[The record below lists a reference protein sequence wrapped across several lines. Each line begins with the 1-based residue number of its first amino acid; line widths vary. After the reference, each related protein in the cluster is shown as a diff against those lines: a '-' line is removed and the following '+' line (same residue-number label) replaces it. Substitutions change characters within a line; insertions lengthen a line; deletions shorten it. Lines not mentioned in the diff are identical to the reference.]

1 MIVRGEPGI
10 WQFLSYSARGSVLP
24 RIAPS
29 LLALAAWAA
38 FVVWAHHTDLPVP
51 RTDVTPFTVL
61 GIALALFHGFR
72 NNASW
77 DRWWEGR
84 GTWGN
89 QVANLRN
96 LARETAIWMPDDP
109 DRKPILRDALA
120 FMHLHRLSLRGLPPD
135 AAALRCMDAAGLPP
149 GPPGIALNAIA
160 VRVSGALASGRI
172 SDFGAKMLAERLA
185 AIATD
190 QTGAE
195 RIATTPMPFVF
206 SLLIY
211 RTTWAYCLLLP
222 LALSDATGWLAPL
235 FTAIVGY
242 VFLGLAKV
250 TEDLTNPFG
259 TGDNALPLDALCR
272 IAEMSLAVH
281 LDQPR
286 PPPLE
291 PVDHLLT

>member
-1 MIVRGEPGI
+1 VIVRGEPGL
-10 WQFLSYSARGSVLP
+10 WQFLSLNARGSVLP
-24 RIAPS
+24 RVAPS
-29 LLALAAWAA
+29 LLVLALWSA
-38 FVVWAHHTDLPVP
+38 FVVWAHQRDWPVP
-51 RTDVTPFTVL
+51 ATDITPFTVL

-84 GTWGN
+84 GVWGN
-89 QVANLRN
+89 LVASMRS
-96 LARETAIWMPDDP
+96 LARETAIWLPEDA
-109 DRKPILRDALA
+109 DRRAILRDALA
-120 FMHLHRLSLRGLPPD
+120 FMHLHRLSLRELPPD
-135 AAALRCMDAAGLPP
+135 EAALRRMNAAGLPF

-160 VRVSGALASGRI
+160 NRVSVALREGRI
-172 SDFGAKMLAERLA
+172 TEFGARVLAERLA
-185 AIATD
+185 TISAE

-195 RIATTPMPFVF
+195 RIALTPMPFVY

-222 LALSDATGWLAPL
+222 LALSGATGWLAPL
-235 FTAIVGY
+235 FTILVGY

-259 TGDNALPLDALCR
+259 RADNALPLDAICR
-272 IAEMSLAVH
+272 IVEMSLAVH
-281 LDQPR
+281 LGEER
-286 PPPLE
+286 PPPLQ

>member
-1 MIVRGEPGI
+1 VIVRGEPGL
-10 WQFLSYSARGSVLP
+10 WQFVSLAARGSILP
-24 RIAPS
+24 RVAPS
-29 LLALAAWAA
+29 LVLLALWSA
-38 FVVWAHHTDLPVP
+38 FVVWAHGRGLPLP
-51 RTDVTPFTVL
+51 HSDITPFTVL

-84 GTWGN
+84 SVWGN
-89 QVANLRN
+89 LVAGMRS
-96 LARETAIWMPDDP
+96 LARETAIWIPDDP
-109 DRKPILRDALA
+109 DRKAILRDALA
-120 FMHLHRLSLRGLPPD
+120 FMHLHRLSLRGLQPD
-135 AAALRCMDAAGLPP
+135 AAALRRMEAAGLPF

-160 VRVSGALASGRI
+160 NRVSTALHQGRI
-172 SDFGAKMLAERLA
+172 SEFGARALAERLA
-185 AIATD
+185 AISAD

-195 RIATTPMPFVF
+195 RIALTPMPFVY

-222 LALSDATGWLAPL
+222 LALSGATGWLAPL
-235 FTAIVGY
+235 FTMLVGY

-259 TGDNALPLDALCR
+259 KTDNALPLDAICR
-272 IAEMSLAVH
+272 IVEMSLAVH
-281 LDQPR
+281 LDEER